1 MILRGVLLAALAAA
15 AAAALTAAVYG
26 GAAAR
31 VIAEILLPLGCAT
44 ALLAG
49 LFARR
54 SRRIGSLTRQV
65 AIVALLAGAQLV
77 IAAWLFIDRMFV
89 SRHDAFFT
97 ALLVGYATLVAG
109 WAAWALGRRAVGDLD
124 RVRDVLTAVGEGRRD
139 VRSGVAGRDELAAL
153 SADVDAMIARLD
165 AEETARRSLIASVS
179 HDLRTPITA
188 LQLTVEGVADGVFEP
203 ERQQA
208 ELARIKTHVRA
219 LSALIDDLFE
229 LSRLESGEIRWSLE
243 RVELSSLVGETVDA
257 MRPAADAG
265 AVEVRADLPA
275 APLAARANPE
285 QLQRVLFN
293 LIQNAIRHTPADG
306 SVVVRVEPG
315 RGGELELEVA
325 DHGDGIPAE
334 ERAHVFDAFFRGGGA
349 SARTDGSAGLGLAI
363 ARAIVEAH
371 GGRIWLADA
380 DLGTRVRFTLPRA

>member
-1 MILRGVLLAALAAA
+1 MTLRGVLLAALAAA

-26 GAAAR
+26 GDAAR
-31 VIAEILLPLGCAT
+31 VVAEILLPLGCAT

-49 LFARR
+49 LFAVR
-54 SRRIGSLTRQV
+54 SRRVGSLTRQF
-65 AIVALLAGAQLV
+65 AIVGLLAAAQLV
-77 IAAWLFIDRMFV
+77 VAAWLFIDEMFV

-97 ALLVGYATLVAG
+97 ALMVAYAALIAA
-109 WAAWALGRRAVGDLD
+109 WAAWVLGRRTVADLD
-124 RVRDVLTAVGEGRRD
+124 HVRDVLTAVGAGRRD
-139 VRSGVAGRDELAAL
+139 VRSGLTGRDELAAL

-165 AEETARRSLIASVS
+165 AEENARRSLIAAVS

-188 LQLTVEGVADGVFEP
+188 LQLTVEGVADGIFEP
-203 ERQQA
+203 ERQRV

-229 LSRLESGEIRWSLE
+229 LTRLESGEIRWSLE
-243 RVELSSLVGETVDA
+243 RVELSELVDETVDA
-257 MRPAADAG
+257 MRPAAAAG
-265 AVEVRADLPA
+265 AVDVRADLPA
-275 APLAARANPE
+275 APLTARANPE

-315 RGGELELEVA
+315 AGGELELEVA
-325 DHGDGIPAE
+325 DLGEGIPAD
-334 ERAHVFDAFFRGGGA
+334 ERAHVFDPFYRGRNS
-349 SARTDGSAGLGLAI
+349 SARSDGSAGLGLAI